1 MGLDHNVQDCNN
13 AIERLS
19 QPQMPV
25 VPHRGF
31 WGWLRRLW
39 RWVCGWFRQ

>member
-1 MGLDHNVQDCNN
+1 MGFDANVQDCNN

-25 VPHRGF
+25 VPRRRF
-31 WGWLRRLW
+31 WGWLRRFW
-39 RWVCGWFRQ
+39 RWVRAWFRR